1 MIILGG
7 CEIVIVC
14 SLYQH
19 LIPLIHREIVLLP
32 WWSMLLLIL
41 KVNLMIGK
49 TSRPNRSP
57 RTSLS
62 NSLVPIS
69 PFPEAY
75 QDVTLWLWQS
85 PAIVFITTPIFFMI
99 TNLSQNLVPTPAF
112 MKLAT
117 AFGFN
122 CSMDQFVGREKSAW
136 AGNDGEQLKKYKYRV
151 QLKKWNNKIEL
162 TSLSSFFFFQ
172 SEK

>member
-1 MIILGG
+1 
-7 CEIVIVC
+7 
-14 SLYQH
+14 
-19 LIPLIHREIVLLP
+19 
-32 WWSMLLLIL
+32 
-41 KVNLMIGK
+41 
-49 TSRPNRSP
+49 
-57 RTSLS
+57 
-62 NSLVPIS
+62 
-69 PFPEAY
+69 
-75 QDVTLWLWQS
+75 
-85 PAIVFITTPIFFMI
+85 MI

-136 AGNDGEQLKKYKYRV
+136 AGNDGEHLKKYKYKV

-162 TSLSSFFFFQ
+162 TNLNSFFFQ